1 MKDIFDELLLCK
13 NEGIPCILVTVVE
26 KSGECP
32 STVGKKMIVREN
44 GSSFGTVGGGALEH
58 FAIEKCKILISEQS
72 NLLEK
77 YMLNEGE
84 ILKGTTTLP
93 MACGGMVTLYYDYI
107 GIKAYVYIFGA
118 GHVGQALANV
128 LKTLNYH
135 LTVIDNRKEI
145 FDKFINA
152 DRKVH
157 SSFTDYIKKEGIKEG
172 SYVVVCT
179 PSHKNDFN
187 VIKQIIE
194 MNLKP
199 KYMGMLCSRAK
210 LQTFL
215 DTISKDLKD
224 LPNFYSPIGL
234 DVGGESPEEI
244 AISITSEI
252 LAVYHNKSGHKHMKN
267 GE

>member
-1 MKDIFDELLLCK
+1 MKDLFDELLLCK
-13 NEGIPCILVTVVE
+13 KADIPCMLVTVVK

-32 STVGKKMIVREN
+32 STVGKKMLVRED

-58 FAIEKCKILISEQS
+58 YAIEKCKVLISEQK

-84 ILKGTTTLP
+84 IIKGATTLE
-93 MACGGMVTLYYDYI
+93 MACGGVVSLYYDYI

-118 GHVGQALANV
+118 GHVGQALAHI

-135 LTVIDNRKEI
+135 LTVIDSRKEI
-145 FDKFINA
+145 YEEFKEA

-157 SSFTDYIKKEGIKEG
+157 SSFSDFIKKEGVRKG

-187 VIKQIIE
+187 VISQIIDL
-194 MNLKP
+194 NLLP
-199 KYMGMLCSRAK
+199 KYMGMLCSKTK

-215 DTISKDLKD
+215 DKISKDLKD

-234 DVGGESPEEI
+234 DIGGESPEEI
-244 AISITSEI
+244 AISIASEI

-267 GE
+267 SE